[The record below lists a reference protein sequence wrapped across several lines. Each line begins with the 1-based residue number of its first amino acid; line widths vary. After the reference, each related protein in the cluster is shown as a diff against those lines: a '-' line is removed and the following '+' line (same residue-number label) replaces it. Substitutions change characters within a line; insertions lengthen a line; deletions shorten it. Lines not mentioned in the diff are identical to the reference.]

1 MLWSVFCKFKSDANG
16 ATAIEYCLIA
26 ALVALAG
33 IIAFTA
39 TGDSVSAT
47 FADITNDFCTA
58 VGGNFSLTANGSGSC
73 TF

>member
-1 MLWSVFCKFKSDANG
+1 MLWSVFFKFKSDTNG
-16 ATAIEYCLIA
+16 ATAMEYCLIA

-39 TGDSVSAT
+39 SGDSISAT
-47 FADITNDFCTA
+47 FADISEDFCTA
-58 VGGNFSLTANGSGSC
+58 VGGSFSLTANGSGSC